1 MAQAPIYALSSGESE
16 SKKKK
21 YNWASV
27 LLFQC
32 VNRRELNLVEVSGIQ
47 WAKMWTKDFFSPW
60 IIVIDFSVSWALF
73 TCCKF

>member
-27 LLFQC
+27 LLFQR

-47 WAKMWTKDFFSPW
+47 
-60 IIVIDFSVSWALF
+60 
-73 TCCKF
+73 